1 MRNLIAAGMLAP
13 LAWNAAAHAAGTAIS
28 APIAAAVA
36 SPARPAADVA
46 RDPLRHPADLLAFAH
61 VAPGQQIADVMPGSG
76 YFTRLF
82 SVATGATGH
91 VYAIVP
97 SELAHVMPKTATMA
111 QAVAAEPGRA
121 NVTALVVPTADI
133 AAPEKLDLVWTS
145 DNYHDVYGAFGV
157 PAAAAMDRAVFAAL
171 KPGGRFVVIDHVAAA
186 GTSGTAPTT
195 LHRID
200 PATVRAQ
207 VLAAGFVFEGESKV
221 LNRPEDDH
229 TKKVF
234 DPAIRGRTDQFAY
247 SFRKP

>member
-1 MRNLIAAGMLAP
+1 MRILIAACLLTP
-13 LAWNAAAHAAGTAIS
+13 LAWSAAVHAEAAAVS

-36 SPARPAADVA
+36 APSRPAADVA
-46 RDPLRHPADLLAFAH
+46 RDPLRHPAELLAFAH

-82 SVATGATGH
+82 SAAVGPTGH

-97 SELAHVMPKTATMA
+97 SELAHAMPKTATMA
-111 QAVAAEPGRA
+111 QAVAAEPGRT
-121 NVTALVVPTADI
+121 NVTTLVVPTASL
-133 AAPEKLDLVWTS
+133 AAPEKLDLAWTS

-157 PAAAAMDRAVFAAL
+157 PAAAAMDRAIFAAL
-171 KPGGRFVVIDHVAAA
+171 KPGGRFVIIDHVAAT

-207 VLAAGFVFEGESKV
+207 VLAAGFVFEGESPI
-221 LNRPEDDH
+221 LGRPEDDH

-234 DPAIRGRTDQFAY
+234 DPSIRGRTDQFAF